1 MKNFEYKKICFD
13 LLEELDARQKS
24 IVSRRFALDQK
35 EKETLESI
43 GRGFG
48 VCRERVRQIERLGL
62 KKVQKKAEKYKT
74 VFVAFANYLNSF
86 GGFKKESALL
96 EELGGKHKNEIF
108 FLLSLKDSF
117 ERIKEDNDFY
127 SLWTTDKKSFSQ
139 VKSTIDSLTKNLK
152 DRKELISLK
161 EIKKITSEKEK
172 VLTSCLEV
180 SKKIQK
186 NDKGL
191 YGLSTWPEINPKG
204 VKDKAYLAFK
214 ETGKPLHFSQV
225 SKLIKGSNVQTVHNE
240 LIKADKFVL
249 VGRGIYALSEW
260 GYRPGQI
267 KDVITQALEEAG
279 RPMEKNEILEKV
291 LKQRMVKKNTVLLGL
306 GDKNLF
312 IKDSD
317 GKYNIKSA

>member
-13 LLEELDARQKS
+13 LLKDLDARQKS

-48 VCRERVRQIERLGL
+48 ICRERVRQIERLGL
-62 KKVQKKAEKYKT
+62 KKVQKKTEKYKT
-74 VFVAFANYLNSF
+74 VFATFTDYLNNF
-86 GGFKKESALL
+86 GGFKKESVLL
-96 EELGGKHKNEIF
+96 EELGGKDKSEIF

-117 ERIKEDNDFY
+117 KRIKEDNDFY
-127 SLWTTDKKSFSQ
+127 SSWVIDKKSFSQ
-139 VKSTIDSLTKNLK
+139 AKNTVGILAKNLK
-152 DRKELISLK
+152 EKKELISFK
-161 EIKKITSEKEK
+161 EIKESVSEKDK
-172 VLTSCLEV
+172 TLLACLEV

-191 YGLSTWPEINPKG
+191 YGLSSWPEINPKG
-204 VKDKAYLAFK
+204 IKDKAYLAFK
-214 ETGKPLHFSQV
+214 EIGKPLHFSQV

-240 LIKADKFVL
+240 LIKADKFIL
-249 VGRGIYALSEW
+249 IGRGIYALSEW

-267 KDVITQALEEAG
+267 KDVITQTLEEAG
-279 RPMEKNEILEKV
+279 KPMEKNEILEKV
-291 LKQRMVKKNTVLLGL
+291 LEQRMVKKNTILLGL
-306 GDKNLF
+306 GDRKLF
-312 IKDSD
+312 IKDSE

>member
-139 VKSTIDSLTKNLK
+139 VKNTIDSLTKNLK

-279 RPMEKNEILEKV
+279 KPMEKNEILEKV